1 MAVIMSANVTNALA
15 VVVASVL
22 VYHVLKLARNVLWE
36 PLRLRRIMA
45 KQGIGGP
52 PFGHGMETF
61 KFAQSFP
68 DNIPMNDFANF
79 SPTVTPQYA
88 MYFPRY
94 GKMFV
99 YKIGSLTRLVVRDP
113 EIVKELII
121 TNHESLTRAGVQAG
135 VQNLFSTVV
144 GKGLLSLVGE
154 KWTLERRTINP
165 FFHQDMLK
173 AMVEAMVNGA
183 ATEIQKWENMVAD
196 GGGEAEIDVAP
207 DLHKISGRII
217 SRTAFGDD
225 FKIGEQIFRLQTLV
239 AQQLMKTLRSKAY
252 WLVPGYRRIPTKG
265 NRMMYH
271 MSSEVDALLRGLISD
286 RRKMDSFG
294 NDLLGR
300 MLAAASEGWSEN
312 TPEFNHASV
321 FNNCKLFYFA
331 GQDTVANA
339 LCFAFLMLALHPEWQ
354 DRTRKEVLEVY
365 DGTAAALPHLKL
377 VGMVLNETLRL
388 FPPASALVREAA
400 KDVHLKGGL
409 FIPKGITIEFPLLA
423 IHQDKEYWGDDVG
436 EFNPGRFANGV
447 SEACS
452 HKQAF
457 FPFGLG
463 PKFCIGNNFAVM
475 EAKIVMASVLRRF
488 QLLPSPNYKHHP
500 TSVIVTRPKFG
511 MPIIFKAL

>member
-1 MAVIMSANVTNALA
+1 MAAIMSANVTNALA
-15 VVVASVL
+15 VVVATVV
-22 VYHVLKLARNVLWE
+22 VYHVLKFVRNALWE

-45 KQGIGGP
+45 KQGIEGP
-52 PFGHGMETF
+52 PFRLLLGFVMETE
-61 KFAQSFP
+61 KITQSFP
-68 DNIPMNDFANF
+68 DNLPMNDFANL

-88 MYFPRY
+88 SYFPKY

-99 YKIGSLTRLVVRDP
+99 YRWGPMTRLVVRDP
-113 EIVKELII
+113 EIVKELMI
-121 TNHESLTRAGVQAG
+121 TNHESLTRSELHQF
-135 VQNLFSTVV
+135 FSVV
-144 GKGLLSLVGE
+144 IGKGLLSLGGE
-154 KWTLERRTINP
+154 KWILERRTINP
-165 FFHQDMLK
+165 FFHQDALK
-173 AMVEAMVNGA
+173 AMVGAIRNGA
-183 ATEIQKWENMVAD
+183 APEIQKWENMVAD
-196 GGGEAEIDVAP
+196 GGGEAEIDVEP

-225 FKIGEQIFRLQTLV
+225 FKIGEHIYRN
-239 AQQLMKTLRSKAY
+239 QQLIGQQLLKTLRTKAY

-265 NRMMYH
+265 NRLMDH
-271 MSSEVDALLRGLISD
+271 LSSEVDALLRGLISD

-312 TPEFNHASV
+312 TQEFNLASV

-339 LCFAFLMLALHPEWQ
+339 ICFALLMLALHPEWQ

-365 DGTAAALPHLKL
+365 DDTAAALPHLKL

-388 FPPASALVREAA
+388 FPPVYNVARLAT

-409 FIPKGITIEFPLLA
+409 FIPKGMAIEFPILA
-423 IHQDKEYWGDDVG
+423 IHQDKEYWGDAVG
-436 EFNPGRFANGV
+436 EFNPGRFVNGV

-457 FPFGLG
+457 FPFGAG
-463 PKFCIGNNFAVM
+463 PKNCIGNNFAVM
-475 EAKIVMASVLRRF
+475 EAKIVLASVLRRF

-500 TSVIVTRPKFG
+500 IHMLVQRPKFG